1 MARILVVDDE
11 KSIRFTLSALL
22 KKEGYEVDTAQDAD
36 AAFELLGERIYDIV
50 LTDIVMPRI
59 SGVDLLKAVKS
70 LSPAARVIM
79 MTGAPSLDTVKDSLL
94 SGAFEY
100 IYKPFSKETV
110 LETVKRAVD
119 DKAAGDRKEM
129 LEAKKEQKAHQM
141 SEMLT
146 QKTLA
151 LRESEDRYRVL
162 VEASPDGIV
171 LLDRDGGILFVNS
184 QALAMS
190 GYENELEVL
199 GAQGFL
205 WIAPEWRDAVL
216 ADVEEL
222 RRTGKVL
229 TREYEMLKS
238 GGGRFRVEARFTL
251 LSSREESRDNV
262 LFIFQDISRR
272 HESIR
277 RLMLLGRALD
287 QAMDGVAVTDLSGRV
302 IFANRAWAQMHQWP
316 ENEVEG
322 SHLSD
327 FTSPEAFS
335 DDMAPFLEKLAR
347 EGRAEALVRHETRAG
362 MEILTRMSSSIVEG
376 EAGEGVLAWV
386 ITAHDLSEETKMQ
399 DQLRKAQKLEAI
411 GTLSAGIA
419 HDFNNILCSI
429 IGYADLVLPRLT
441 PGSPLHGNVK
451 AILNAGNRAKDL
463 VQQMLSSTRRTEK
476 GLAVIEMQPIVKE
489 VVKFIRSGLPATIEI
504 ETNLQTRA
512 RIKADPTQVHQVVM
526 NLCTNAGHAMAE
538 KGGVLS
544 VDLVE
549 VAISEEKARAKN
561 IEPGRYVSLIVADTG
576 MGIDP
581 NLLERIFDPYFT
593 TKEVGQ
599 GTGLGLAIVR
609 GIVEGVNGSISVE
622 SEAGRGTSFT
632 VLFRIEK
639 GGGTAPAAVEAVPM
653 PRGSESILFVDDDPL
668 IAALIRQTFSG
679 LGYRVQAETDPLKAL
694 KAFTEKPEAYDMVI
708 TDMTMPHLTGD
719 ELALRVMAIRPSV
732 PVVICTGYQDRV
744 ASDDL
749 VAMGIK
755 EFVFKPLDLHHFSNL
770 VRRLLDEAA

>member
-11 KSIRFTLSALL
+11 KSIRFTLASFL
-22 KKEGYEVDTAQDAD
+22 KKEGYEVDTAQDAES
-36 AAFELLGERIYDIV
+36 ALELLGENIYDVV

-59 SGVDLLKAVKS
+59 SGVDLLKAIRS
-70 LSPAARVIM
+70 LSPTARVIM

-100 IYKPFSKETV
+100 LYKPFSKETV
-110 LETVKRAVD
+110 LETVQKAVT
-119 DKAAGDRKEM
+119 DKKEGDEKEI
-129 LEAKKEQKAHQM
+129 LEAQKEQKAYQM

-146 QKTLA
+146 QKTRA

-162 VEASPDGIV
+162 VEASPDGIA
-171 LLDRDGGILFVNS
+171 LWDHDGGILFVNS
-184 QALAMS
+184 QALAMG
-190 GYENELEVL
+190 GYESELDVL
-199 GAQGFL
+199 GSQGFL
-205 WIAPEWRDAVL
+205 WIAPESRGRAL

-222 RRTGKVL
+222 RRSRAVL
-229 TREYEMLKS
+229 TREYEMIRS
-238 GGGRFRVEARFTL
+238 DGSRYRVEARFTL
-251 LSSREESRDNV
+251 VPSQEEENGNI
-262 LFIFQDISRR
+262 LFIFQDITRR

-277 RLMLLGRALD
+277 RLLLLGRALD
-287 QAMDGVAVTDLSGRV
+287 QALDGVAVTDLSGRIV
-302 IFANRAWAQMHQWP
+302 FANRAWAQMHQWP
-316 ENEVEG
+316 ENRVEG

-327 FTSPEAFS
+327 FASSEAYADEMS
-335 DDMAPFLEKLAR
+335 PFLERLSK
-347 EGRAEALVRHETRAG
+347 EGRSEALVKHSTRAG
-362 MEILTRMSSSIVEG
+362 GEFLSRMSASIVEDESG
-376 EAGEGVLAWV
+376 GPLAWT
-386 ITAHDLSEETKMQ
+386 ITAQDLSEEMKMQ
-399 DQLRKAQKLEAI
+399 DQLRKAQKMEAI

-441 PGSPLHGNVK
+441 PGSSVHGNVK
-451 AILNAGNRAKDL
+451 AILNAGNRARDL

-476 GLAVIEMQPIVKE
+476 GRAVIEMQPIVKE
-489 VVKFIRSGLPATIEI
+489 VVKFIRSGLPSTIEI

-512 RIKADPTQVHQVVM
+512 RIMADPTQIHQVVM

-549 VAISEEKARAKN
+549 VAVTEEKARAKN
-561 IEPGRYVSLIVADTG
+561 IEPGRYAALIIADTG
-576 MGIDP
+576 VGIEQSVVD
-581 NLLERIFDPYFT
+581 RIFDPYFT

-622 SEAGRGTSFT
+622 SEVGRGTSFT
-632 VLFRIEK
+632 VLFRVEK
-639 GGGTAPAAVEAVPM
+639 GEGAAPVVVEATPM

-668 IAALIRQTFSG
+668 ISALIRQTFTG

-719 ELALRVMAIRPSV
+719 ELALRVMTIKPSM

-755 EFVFKPLDLHHFSNL
+755 EFVFKPLDLHHFTNL